1 MKINTRVQRTLLFSA
16 LLSGVVPHLRA
27 DAQDVDVPRN
37 LTMRDS
43 TGPTVGNI
51 LKGGV
56 PFLHDF
62 GTLNTFVG
70 KNAGNFTTTFLGR
83 NTGVGVSALQNNTT
97 GSSNTAIGLGAL
109 QNNTVGFQNTASGVH
124 ALFFNTNGINNTAT
138 GIAALFTN
146 SIGMNN
152 TASGAFALNTN
163 TIGSFNTAM
172 GLNALASNTT
182 GFDNTAM
189 GLDALRFNI
198 TGFNNTATG
207 FEALTGNITG
217 SNNTAIGTN
226 ADVSTDGLTNATAI
240 GAGAIVDASDKIRLG
255 NDSVA
260 LIEGVVGFTANSD
273 RDRQE
278 NFRAVRGEEVLRKI
292 RRLNLTSWNYVGQ
305 EPTQFRHYGPAAQ
318 DFFDAFGNDGVG
330 TIGTPTTITSTDI
343 EGILMVAVQA
353 LERRMEENDA
363 LKARVEALERML
375 GSEVAGR

>member
-1 MKINTRVQRTLLFSA
+1 MKINTRVQRILLFSA
-16 LLSGVVPHLRA
+16 LLSGVVPVLRA
-27 DAQDVDVPRN
+27 EAQDVDVPGN
-37 LTMRDS
+37 LTIRDS
-43 TGPTVGNI
+43 TGPTAGNI

-56 PFLHDF
+56 PFLHNF

-70 KNAGNFTTTFLGR
+70 KNAGNFTTSFLGR

-97 GSSNTAIGLGAL
+97 GSYNTAIGLSAL
-109 QNNTVGFQNTASGVH
+109 QNNTVGFQNTASGVF
-124 ALFFNTNGINNTAT
+124 ALFSNTNGINNTASGT
-138 GIAALFTN
+138 AALWLNT
-146 SIGMNN
+146 IGVNN
-152 TASGAFALNTN
+152 TASGAFALYKN

-172 GLNALASNTT
+172 GLNALEGNTA
-182 GFDNTAM
+182 GFDNTAV
-189 GLDALRFNI
+189 GLDALRFNT

-207 FEALTGNITG
+207 FEALTSNIAGN
-217 SNNTAIGTN
+217 NNTAVGSN

-240 GAGAIVDASDKIRLG
+240 GFGAIVDASDKIRLG
-255 NDSVA
+255 NDSVTV
-260 LIEGVVGFTANSD
+260 IEGLVGFTANSD
-273 RDRQE
+273 RNRQE
-278 NFRAVRGEEVLRKI
+278 NFRAVRGEE
-292 RRLNLTSWNYVGQ
+292 GQ